1 METTSLSQ
9 IFGENQEA
17 ARKQLL
23 KLVDYRM
30 PFGKYE
36 GRRLIELPE
45 PYVVWFYNKGF
56 PEGELGRLLAIVYEI
71 KANGLEPLL
80 TPLINRPSSG

>member
-1 METTSLSQ
+1 MDASSLSQ
-9 IFGENQEA
+9 LFGENQQA
-17 ARKQLL
+17 ARQQLL

-36 GRRLIELPE
+36 GTRLIELPE

-56 PEGELGRLLAIVYEI
+56 PPGELGHLLAIVYEI

-80 TPLINRPSSG
+80 KPLIKQA